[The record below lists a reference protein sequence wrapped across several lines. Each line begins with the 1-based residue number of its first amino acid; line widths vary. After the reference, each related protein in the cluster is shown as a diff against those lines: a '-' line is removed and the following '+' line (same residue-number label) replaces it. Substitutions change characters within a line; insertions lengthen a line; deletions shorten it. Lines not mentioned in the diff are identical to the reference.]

1 MAAKPLFET
10 NAVHSATLP
19 ELIPVVPKATVSK
32 PLIDT
37 GLLKQ
42 VLFSMD
48 IDQEISEHKAP
59 FVATVHVLDG
69 CLQFTVAGKEYLMC
83 AGAWLLMPPNEP
95 HSLVATMPTR
105 FLLTLIKDRQP

>member
-1 MAAKPLFET
+1 MAAKPLYET
-10 NAVHSATLP
+10 KAVQSATLT
-19 ELIPVVPKATVSK
+19 ELIAVVPKATVSK

-48 IDQEISEHKAP
+48 TDQEISEHKAP

-69 CLQFTVAGKEYLMC
+69 CLQFTVAGKQRLMC
-83 AGAWLLMPPNEP
+83 TGAWLLMPPNEP
-95 HSLVATMPTR
+95 HSLTATMPTR

>member
-10 NAVHSATLP
+10 SAVQSAVLT
-19 ELIPVVPKATVSK
+19 ELIPVVSKATVSK
-32 PLIDT
+32 ALVDT

-48 IDQEISEHKAP
+48 TDQEISEHKAP

-69 CLQFTVAGKEYLMC
+69 CLRFTVAGEEHRMC

-95 HSLVATMPTR
+95 HGLVATMPTR